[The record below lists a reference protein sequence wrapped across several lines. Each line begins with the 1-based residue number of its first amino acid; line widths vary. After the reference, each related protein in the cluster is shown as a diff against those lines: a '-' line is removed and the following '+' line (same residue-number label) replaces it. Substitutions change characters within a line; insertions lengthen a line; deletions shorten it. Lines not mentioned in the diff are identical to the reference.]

1 MRDSFTDKQKLR
13 EEQTKPKVSRRK
25 EVIKIRSEINKRLYK
40 TIEKINETKKNLE
53 EKVGNDVSDF
63 IETQKW

>member
-53 EKVGNDVSDF
+53 EKDTVNL
-63 IETQKW
+63 

>member
-53 EKVGNDVSDF
+53 ENDTVNL
-63 IETQKW
+63 